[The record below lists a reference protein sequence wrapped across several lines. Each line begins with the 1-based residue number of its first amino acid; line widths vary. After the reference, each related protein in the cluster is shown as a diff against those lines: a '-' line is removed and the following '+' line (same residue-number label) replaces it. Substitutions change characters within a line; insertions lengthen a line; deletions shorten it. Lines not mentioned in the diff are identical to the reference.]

1 MSSNTEGVSGDSR
14 PDSHSDRG
22 SSQAEGEIT
31 LSNTVE
37 HEFTMVP
44 ASEAIRDDEQ
54 TASETIPEFDQLPHP
69 GQAHGL
75 PKTEDNQHASTDS
88 GKITEKPRTERP
100 VTTTPGT
107 IYEMHRFSVYLTAA
121 KFYIVGGDLTDDRFR
136 VLKIERMAHDGELN
150 LTEDGAVY
158 TKDQMNQLLSTIDDG
173 NKSTGGLK
181 MKCSAWGL
189 LGFIRFTGPY
199 YMLLITKR
207 SQVAVIGGHY
217 IYQVDGTELVSLAKP
232 STSRFRSDRHP
243 EEARFLTI
251 LNNLD
256 LTRSFY
262 FSHSYN
268 VTRTLQRNI
277 IHARQNVQA
286 AAPGSRKH
294 DLNDMVVWNHYLLEP
309 ALKLL
314 KSTLDW
320 CLPIVHGHVDQSTL
334 YVHGR
339 SIHITIIARRSRFFA
354 GARFLKRGT
363 NDLGY
368 VANDVETEQ
377 IVSDML
383 TTSFHAPGAKLYAN
397 WNYTS
402 YVQHR
407 GSIPVYWTQDT
418 SGVSPKPPIEINLI
432 DPFYSAAA
440 LHFDNLFERYGT
452 PVYVLNLVKA
462 RERMPRE
469 SKLLHEYT
477 NAINYLNQFLPEKKR
492 IIYKAWDMSR
502 ASRSRDQDVIGTLEA
517 IAEDVLSVTG
527 FFRNGDDCNVK
538 PTLQRGVARTNCID
552 CLDRTNAAQ
561 FVIGKRALGH
571 QLHALGV
578 ISEPVLEYDT
588 DSVNLF
594 THMFHDHGDTLA
606 VQYGG
611 SHLVNTMETYRKI
624 NTWTSHSRDMVESFK
639 RYYHNSFL
647 DGQRQEAYNLFLGNY
662 IFTRGQPMLWDL
674 STDYYLHHSD
684 PRKWATKKRRSYID
698 WYTPEFLKDA
708 EMPPVPEQPK
718 DATDDTTGP
727 LEDYWLEYYRP
738 LALSSFSKL
747 FVLRMNSTLKYT
759 PFKHDQEGAVDPSS
773 FRVRSSGLQDS
784 PRRSRN
790 RRGTS
795 SNELCGYKSD
805 DTSSETSRAV
815 RSETMTSSQWSLPPH
830 ADGRPA
836 EFDSAPV
843 EKAPAPA
850 PAPGQRTL
858 EQFVHDSLN
867 PVVTDAE
874 AAEYQRYL
882 DHPHNLSLVD
892 TSDGPPADA
901 HLDLWQYLNG
911 VHLDTTWIGTTPD
924 YSALESGLGSSSAGA
939 AGAGISAAAAD
950 EMLSSSNL
958 PCSAEDMAVFRE
970 YLTVSDNPLSV
981 TEADYSKK
989 RYRAYQQWLKG
1000 KSLFKQQRVET

>member
-1 MSSNTEGVSGDSR
+1 MSSSIMSSNTEGVSGDSR

-320 CLPIVHGHVDQSTL
+320 CLPIVHGHVDQS
-334 YVHGR
+334 
-339 SIHITIIARRSRFFA
+339 
-354 GARFLKRGT
+354 
-363 NDLGY
+363 
-368 VANDVETEQ
+368 
-377 IVSDML
+377 
-383 TTSFHAPGAKLYAN
+383 
-397 WNYTS
+397 
-402 YVQHR
+402 
-407 GSIPVYWTQDT
+407 
-418 SGVSPKPPIEINLI
+418 
-432 DPFYSAAA
+432 
-440 LHFDNLFERYGT
+440 
-452 PVYVLNLVKA
+452 
-462 RERMPRE
+462 
-469 SKLLHEYT
+469 
-477 NAINYLNQFLPEKKR
+477 
-492 IIYKAWDMSR
+492 SR
-502 ASRSRDQDVIGTLEA
+502 AS
-517 IAEDVLSVTG
+517 
-527 FFRNGDDCNVK
+527 
-538 PTLQRGVARTNCID
+538 
-552 CLDRTNAAQ
+552 
-561 FVIGKRALGH
+561 
-571 QLHALGV
+571 
-578 ISEPVLEYDT
+578 
-588 DSVNLF
+588 
-594 THMFHDHGDTLA
+594 
-606 VQYGG
+606 
-611 SHLVNTMETYRKI
+611 
-624 NTWTSHSRDMVESFK
+624 
-639 RYYHNSFL
+639 
-647 DGQRQEAYNLFLGNY
+647 
-662 IFTRGQPMLWDL
+662 
-674 STDYYLHHSD
+674 
-684 PRKWATKKRRSYID
+684 
-698 WYTPEFLKDA
+698 
-708 EMPPVPEQPK
+708 
-718 DATDDTTGP
+718 
-727 LEDYWLEYYRP
+727 
-738 LALSSFSKL
+738 
-747 FVLRMNSTLKYT
+747 
-759 PFKHDQEGAVDPSS
+759 
-773 FRVRSSGLQDS
+773 
-784 PRRSRN
+784 
-790 RRGTS
+790 
-795 SNELCGYKSD
+795 
-805 DTSSETSRAV
+805 
-815 RSETMTSSQWSLPPH
+815 
-830 ADGRPA
+830 PA
-836 EFDSAPV
+836 S
-843 EKAPAPA
+843 
-850 PAPGQRTL
+850 
-858 EQFVHDSLN
+858 
-867 PVVTDAE
+867 
-874 AAEYQRYL
+874 
-882 DHPHNLSLVD
+882 
-892 TSDGPPADA
+892 
-901 HLDLWQYLNG
+901 
-911 VHLDTTWIGTTPD
+911 
-924 YSALESGLGSSSAGA
+924 
-939 AGAGISAAAAD
+939 
-950 EMLSSSNL
+950 
-958 PCSAEDMAVFRE
+958 
-970 YLTVSDNPLSV
+970 
-981 TEADYSKK
+981 
-989 RYRAYQQWLKG
+989 
-1000 KSLFKQQRVET
+1000 